1 MKLKTLLSKHF
12 TLTLFVS
19 LIFGANVIA
28 QERTVSGVV
37 KGASDGMP
45 LPGVNVSIEGT
56 TIGTITDFDGK
67 YSLNI
72 KDEKTSIIFSFIG
85 YKSQTVVVGTQGT
98 INVTLEDDLEELEE
112 VIVVGYGVQKKSVVT
127 GAIASVKSDEITE
140 TPITNASQALQGR
153 TPGVLVTNTS
163 GQPGAGIE
171 IRVRGTG
178 SNGDNSP
185 LYVVD
190 GMQVDNI
197 NFLNPNDIESMEVLK
212 DAASSAIYGAR
223 GANGVVMITTKKG
236 KEGKARITYDGY
248 FGIQTAARTSDLMN
262 AQQYMEFH
270 NMGAANAGY
279 DQPFSAADMANPRA
293 DTDWQ
298 DEAFGNAPIQ
308 SHNIS
313 TSGGSESSTY
323 LMSFG
328 YLGQDGIVAP
338 DKSNYERFNF
348 RLNGTHKLS
357 KSLTAGANMTY
368 VHEKQSGIQENNAFG
383 GSIQNVLL
391 HDPLTP
397 VYETDPNRIA
407 ELETKNGAV
416 KNSNGQ
422 YYAVS
427 DQDLREIVNPLARF
441 ENTNDESF
449 TNKLIGNVF
458 LEYKP
463 VNIEGLRFKTDF
475 GIDQGS
481 WSNRNYTPEAYYNP
495 NNTVATSSV
504 SQNMNNYMTWQWENV
519 AMYDRTF
526 NEKHQINGV
535 LGMTMRQSTGID
547 MSGSRANL
555 QLPGWHYGYL
565 GNGADDNN
573 QKSNGGAYDQ
583 RLLSYFGRVGYTYDN
598 KYMLSATM
606 RYDGSSNFGPN
617 NKYGFFPSV
626 QAGWVLSNE
635 DFLSSS
641 ETINFLK
648 LRAAWGQVGNDKIE
662 AFGYM
667 QAIAPTYAYPIGP
680 DGNPQPGYGVD
691 RAGNPD
697 LKWETAQEFNF
708 GLDAGFFQDMLTT
721 NIDVYSRQ
729 RKDLLGYQPIP
740 DYVGMQ
746 DPITNMGTVQ
756 NRGIEMALTYQN
768 REGELKYSFTG
779 NFAYNDN
786 KVLDVNNEDGII
798 YGPTMF
804 QTDGQLVMMEGESL
818 PVYYGFKTDGVFQSQ
833 AQADAYNE
841 MYGKNAV
848 AGDIQYVDSNG
859 DGVIDANDRTA
870 IGSPVHNWSYGL
882 TIKLEYKGFDFSMFW
897 QGQAGGE
904 MINAAMRPDLMTT
917 QNYPTRYL
925 DSWTPSNPNASMPR
939 FTHNDTNKNYTW
951 MNDMVHLED
960 ASYLRL
966 QNIQVG
972 YNFSDKACEKIGV
985 GRLRVYA
992 SGNNLVTISEYS
1004 GINPENGHGGVW
1016 SGYDL
1021 GSYPVAAS
1029 YLVGL
1034 NVTF

>member
-1 MKLKTLLSKHF
+1 MISMMTLSN
-12 TLTLFVS
+12 LF
-19 LIFGANVIA
+19 A
-28 QERTVSGVV
+28 QERVISGVV
-37 KGASDGMP
+37 KGASDNMP

-67 YSLNI
+67 YALNVKEDQEEI
-72 KDEKTSIIFSFIG
+72 VFSFIG
-85 YKSQTVVVGTQGT
+85 YKKQVVAIGTQSQ
-98 INVTLEDDLEELEE
+98 IDVALEDDLEELDE

-127 GAIASVKSDEITE
+127 GAIASVKSDEINE
-140 TPITNASQALQGR
+140 TPLQNATQALQGR

-163 GQPGAGIE
+163 GQPGAGLE
-171 IRVRGTG
+171 IRIRGTG

-190 GMQVDNI
+190 GMQVDDI

-236 KEGKARITYDGY
+236 KEGQSRVSYDGY
-248 FGIQTAARTSDLMN
+248 FGVQTPARTADLMN
-262 AQQYMEFH
+262 AQQYMQFH

-279 DQPFSAADMANPRA
+279 AQPFSADDMANPRA

-298 DEAFGNAPIQ
+298 EEAFGNAPIQ
-308 SHNIS
+308 SHNFS
-313 TSGGSESSTY
+313 SSGGSENSTY
-323 LMSFG
+323 LFSLG
-328 YLGQDGIVAP
+328 YFGQDGIVSP
-338 DKSNYERFNF
+338 EKSSFERYSF
-348 RLNGTHKLS
+348 RLNGTHKIS

-368 VHEKQSGIQENNAFG
+368 VHEKQKGIQENNAFG

-397 VYETDPNRIA
+397 VYETDPDRIA

-416 KNSNGQ
+416 KSSDGK

-449 TNKLIGNVF
+449 TNKVIGNVY
-458 LEYKP
+458 LQYKP
-463 VNIEGLRFKTDF
+463 VSVEGLSFKTDF

-481 WSNRNYTPEAYYNP
+481 WSNRNYSPEAYYNP
-495 NNTVATSSV
+495 NNSITASSV
-504 SQNMNNYMTWQWENV
+504 NQSMNNYMTWQWENV

-526 NEKHQINGV
+526 NDKHNINGV
-535 LGMTMRQSTGID
+535 VGMTMRQSNGID
-547 MSGSRANL
+547 LSGSRASL
-555 QLPGWHYGYL
+555 QLPGWQYGYV
-565 GNGADDNN
+565 GNGADDAN
-573 QKSNGGAYDQ
+573 QKSNGGAYDT
-583 RLLSYFGRVGYTYDN
+583 RLLSYFGRFGYTYDN
-598 KYMLSATM
+598 KYIFNATM

-626 QAGWVLSNE
+626 QGGWVMSNE
-635 DFLSSS
+635 DFLASSDVV
-641 ETINFLK
+641 NFLK
-648 LRAAWGQVGNDKIE
+648 LRASWGQVGNDKIE

-667 QAIAPTYAYPIGP
+667 QAVGPTYGYPIGTGP
-680 DGNPQPGYGVD
+680 DGNITPGYGVD

-697 LKWETAQEFNF
+697 LKWETAEEFNL
-708 GLDAGFFQDMLTT
+708 GIDAGLFNDMLLA
-721 NIDVYSRQ
+721 NVDVYSRK

-756 NRGIEMALTYQN
+756 NKGIELALTYQN
-768 REGELKYSFTG
+768 HEGELKYSVTG
-779 NFAYNDN
+779 NMAYNDN
-786 KVLDVNNEDGII
+786 TVVDVNNPDGII
-798 YGPTMF
+798 YGPSMF
-804 QTDGQLVMMEGESL
+804 QTDGQLVMMEGQSL
-818 PVYYGFKTDGVFQSQ
+818 PVYYGFQTDGIFQSQ
-833 AQADAYNE
+833 AQADAYNDT
-841 MYGKNAV
+841 YGKNAV
-848 AGDIQYVDSNG
+848 AGDIQYVDTNG

-870 IGSPVHNWSYGL
+870 IGSPVHDWSYGITL
-882 TIKLEYKGFDFSMFW
+882 RLEYKGFDFSMFW

-904 MINAAMRPDLMTT
+904 MINAAMRPDLMSS
-917 QNYPTRYL
+917 QNYPTKYL

-939 FTHNDTNKNYTW
+939 FTHNDVNKNYTW

-960 ASYLRL
+960 ASYIRL

-972 YNFSDKACEKIGV
+972 YNFNQKSCDKLGINK
-985 GRLRVYA
+985 LRVYA
-992 SGNNLVTISEYS
+992 SGNNVLTFSEYS
-1004 GINPENGHGGVW
+1004 GINPETGHGGVW

-1029 YLVGL
+1029 YLLGL